1 MTFVII
7 ELGYIDVGYIRRM
20 FAICVTYTVYIK
32 REREKRKQQDS
43 LYKALKRERGGERE
57 NVMSGRNMRKGKM
70 ENKKKYLSTQKKQET
85 VVDRLFFF
93 VRFSI
98 MCLSY
103 RSARIF

>member
-1 MTFVII
+1 
-7 ELGYIDVGYIRRM
+7 M

-43 LYKALKRERGGERE
+43 LYKALKREREGGGERE

-93 VRFSI
+93 SFVFQSCA
-98 MCLSY
+98 CLIDQHVYFDYS
-103 RSARIF
+103 